1 MIHRADCSFQ
11 RIGHVHGY
19 IRACTCAILQRM
31 INVLVIVPYEALL
44 EEYRKAIKAVSVPGI
59 QFTTSFIVGTAA
71 RSIETVKDYDIVVAR
86 GMTGRAIAKIYPE
99 LNLIDIR
106 MDTSDIAS
114 AMLEVIRKY
123 GHECKVALVLP
134 NSSICP
140 VPLVAEL
147 TSLEIG
153 LQEVDDEKELDS
165 VIEQLRGEGYDVFVG
180 GLTVNQLC
188 EAKGYHHVHIKT
200 GLPAIAKSISDAVL
214 AAQILDR
221 ERTRLGLLKSLVD
234 NNPDSLLVL
243 DERGVITAANQAA
256 KLFFKKSDIVGL
268 SADSLFPHA
277 IMRLSENMEIV
288 SVVDGQLM
296 LITEHQFTA
305 EGEKKGTFVSLR
317 KVDDICSTEKKIRS
331 KLSEKGLVAKYSFS
345 NIIANQVK
353 MKELIAKA
361 IRYAGVDG
369 NVLITGETGTGKEL
383 FVQSMHNASSRRDK
397 PFVAVNCAALSEQ
410 LLESELFGYADGAF
424 TGASKGGKI
433 GLFELAQG
441 GTLFLDEIG
450 ELPIKLQAKI
460 LRALQEKEIRRIGG
474 DEYVPI
480 DVRIMSATNQ
490 NIGKL
495 VDDGLFRRDL
505 FYRINLLTIVIPPLR
520 DRKEDIPVLFSHF
533 VEEKSKAL
541 NRGPIR
547 IEPEAVSLIKTY
559 DWPGNIRELRNVA
572 ERLVILNSNH
582 IIDEKSVMDVDFPVA
597 LDSETKDEN
606 TLLHER
612 YLASGLSLMD
622 FSASIGI
629 SRTTLW
635 RRFKALKKPGSSI

>member
-1 MIHRADCSFQ
+1 
-11 RIGHVHGY
+11 
-19 IRACTCAILQRM
+19 M
-31 INVLVIVPYEALL
+31 INVLVIVPYEGLL
-44 EEYRKAIKAVSVPGI
+44 GEYSKAIKAVSIPGI

-86 GMTGRAIAKIYPE
+86 GMTGRAIAKSYPE

-134 NSSICP
+134 NSSICS

-147 TSLEIG
+147 TSLDIG

-165 VIEQLRGEGYDVFVG
+165 VIEQLKGEGYDVFVG
-180 GLTVNQLC
+180 GLTVNRLC
-188 EAKGYHHVHIKT
+188 AAKGYHHVHIKT
-200 GLPAIAKSISDAVL
+200 GLPAITKSISDAVL

-243 DERGVITAANQAA
+243 DEHGVITAANQAA
-256 KLFFKKSDIVGL
+256 KLFFKKTDIVGL

-277 IMRLSENMEIV
+277 IMRLSEDMEIV
-288 SVVDGQLM
+288 SMVDGQLM

-331 KLSEKGLVAKYSFS
+331 KLSDKGLVAKYSFS
-345 NIIANQVK
+345 DIIANQVK

-410 LLESELFGYADGAF
+410 LLESELFGYTEGAF
-424 TGASKGGKI
+424 TGASKGGKM

-541 NRGPIR
+541 NKGPIR
-547 IEPEAVSLIKTY
+547 IEPEAVSLIKKY

-582 IIDEKSVMDVDFPVA
+582 IIDRKGVMEVDFQVTFE
-597 LDSETKDEN
+597 SEAKDEN
-606 TLLHER
+606 TLLYER

-635 RRFKALKKPGSSI
+635 RRFKALKKTDSSV

>member
-1 MIHRADCSFQ
+1 
-11 RIGHVHGY
+11 
-19 IRACTCAILQRM
+19 M
-31 INVLVIVPYEALL
+31 INVLVIVPYEDLL
-44 EEYRKAIKAVSVPGI
+44 EEYRKAIKAVSVSGI

-71 RSIETVKDYDIVVAR
+71 RSIETVKGYDIVVAR

-134 NSSICP
+134 NSSICS

-165 VIEQLRGEGYDVFVG
+165 VIERLRGEGYDVFVG

-188 EAKGYHHVHIKT
+188 EAKGYRHVHIKT

-214 AAQILDR
+214 ASQILDR

-277 IMRLSENMEIV
+277 IMRLSEDMEIV
-288 SVVDGQLM
+288 QVVDGQLM

-410 LLESELFGYADGAF
+410 LLESELFGYTDGAF

-547 IEPEAVSLIKTY
+547 IEPEAVSLIKSY

-582 IIDEKSVMDVDFPVA
+582 IIDEKSVMEVDFPVA
-597 LDSETKDEN
+597 LESEMKDEN
-606 TLLHER
+606 MLLHER
-612 YLASGLSLMD
+612 YLASGLSLME

-635 RRFKALKKPGSSI
+635 RRFKALNKPGSNF